1 MADWEDE
8 MESVDLTIKTTVE
21 VTKVV
26 QESEDIIKPK
36 LEMKVVKIEPKQDD
50 YEKKWQDKNK
60 DLIDRNKKE
69 EIALEGLDEKEKQK
83 KIIDRRIINDASD
96 FLGVNAVEKTGAK
109 KDLVKEELNLTL
121 VTEKDFIDC
130 AVKNVSKIKEA
141 NKPSKFTYTY
151 LKNSIDLLGPTLDA
165 DKLNSLIKDLSVMF
179 NKKRKEESDK
189 SKKPGKDKPSVSA
202 GKGLDRAEK
211 MGALEDY
218 GKVDAVEEENYD
230 EDDFI

>member
-36 LEMKVVKIEPKQDD
+36 TEMKVVKSEPKQDD

-60 DLIDRNKKE
+60 DLIDRKKKE

-96 FLGVNAVEKTGAK
+96 FLEGVEKAGAK
-109 KDLVKEELNLTL
+109 KDLVKEELNLPL

-151 LKNSIDLLGPTLDA
+151 LKNSIDLLGPTLDG
-165 DKLNSLIKDLSVMF
+165 DKLNSLIKDLTVMF

-218 GKVDAVEEENYD
+218 GKVDAVDEENYD